1 MQEYELERGSWLD
14 LCEHVQSRILS
25 RGSTLLAALGAPEAA
40 QLLIR
45 PRATFFTSFHGP
57 YLNPLNFLSRESTNN
72 K

>member
-25 RGSTLLAALGAPEAA
+25 RLDVTRCPQCPRGGPAAYGQRFL
-40 QLLIR
+40 R
-45 PRATFFTSFHGP
+45 FFHGP
-57 YLNPLNFLSRESTNN
+57 YLNPSNFLSRN